1 MGEVLDL
8 GDFEGSE
15 LIQAPTDPIAEETS
29 SATDILEERQKPSHK
44 GYFKIVKEIMLT
56 HTDEVI

>member
-1 MGEVLDL
+1 MSLNVILEIL
-8 GDFEGSE
+8 
-15 LIQAPTDPIAEETS
+15 Q
-29 SATDILEERQKPSHK
+29 DILEERQKPSHK